1 MGRPPKARLPIS
13 RAGSAKYERACWI
26 PAHPSLWTKLAA
38 VLGQEDLAPDFRS
51 DVSEIVGRY
60 LDDEPFS
67 QNAPKIDTATAW
79 LQEIG
84 RAASEITTRCSHEE
98 VAMAALGFI
107 SAYTGGGGG
116 GAGVH
121 ARSVVNEFLAEAG
134 HRSIQHF
141 LELVKSI
148 HREPYAVQDFMRHAA
163 ALSRACADAKEE
175 IGSSEHARFDERG
188 AWRNFIIRL
197 WRLFEARGLKPST
210 DMSRVDIGERP
221 PTLFVEFVGV
231 LLEALPW
238 ELRGPLQ
245 RQRGDTDAALTQA
258 IVVATK
264 PIRG

>member
-13 RAGSAKYERACWI
+13 RTHRGQYESVRWE
-26 PAHPSLWTKLAA
+26 PSDPQLWTKLAA
-38 VLGQEDLAPDFRS
+38 LLGQEDIAPDFRGELA
-51 DVSEIVGRY
+51 DIVGRY
-60 LDDEPFS
+60 LDDEPLS
-67 QNAPKIDTATAW
+67 QNAPKVDLATKW
-79 LQEIG
+79 LEEVG

-98 VAMAALGFI
+98 VTMATLGFI

-116 GAGVH
+116 GAGVY
-121 ARSVVNEFLAEAG
+121 AKSVVNEFLAEAG

-148 HREPYAVQDFMRHAA
+148 HREPDSVQDFTRRAA
-163 ALSRACADAKEE
+163 ALSRACADAKVE
-175 IGSSEHARFDERG
+175 IGGSDHARFDERG

-197 WRLFEARGLKPST
+197 WRLFEVRGLRPST
-210 DMSRVDIGERP
+210 DMSRVDVGERP
-221 PTLFVEFVGV
+221 ATQFVEFVGV
-231 LLEALPW
+231 LLEAVPW

-245 RQRGDTDAALTQA
+245 RQRGDTDAAQTQA